1 MLRSPT
7 PCSSWARPLAVA
19 ILVIGL
25 AASGYLFLTGETP
38 DGGGLDE
45 YAGSKLYRRELER
58 HGGKLTVVAD
68 DLARKA
74 AGKGAALIVAL
85 LTLAVGGGLLVAAGR
100 SSAGGEQSVTER
112 KRDHDPDR

>member
-1 MLRSPT
+1 M
-7 PCSSWARPLAVA
+7 V

-45 YAGSKLYRRELER
+45 YAGSKVYRRELER

-68 DLARKA
+68 DLARGV
-74 AGKGAALIVAL
+74 AGKGPALMVAL
-85 LTLAVGGGLLVAAGR
+85 LTLAVGGGLFIAAGR
-100 SSAGGEQSVTER
+100 NHETER
-112 KRDHDPDR
+112 KQDHDPDR